1 MLALCSSLLLS
12 SSGLPQ
18 PILEA
23 SVEAEGAT
31 LQCGPQQ
38 LQHCADR
45 CVVDGVLH
53 VADDV
58 SYIGDQISFA
68 NCANIKS
75 VFLNKVQGIG
85 LGAFEGCDNLK
96 DVHMPEVKTVGPW
109 AFAHCPKLASVTAPK
124 VQLVDGE
131 AFYSDVALATFDAPA
146 LMKVGDD
153 AFHGTTCGDDGTA
166 CSP

>member
-1 MLALCSSLLLS
+1 
-12 SSGLPQ
+12 
-18 PILEA
+18 
-23 SVEAEGAT
+23 
-31 LQCGPQQ
+31 
-38 LQHCADR
+38 
-45 CVVDGVLH
+45 
-53 VADDV
+53 
-58 SYIGDQISFA
+58 
-68 NCANIKS
+68 
-75 VFLNKVQGIG
+75 
-85 LGAFEGCDNLK
+85 
-96 DVHMPEVKTVGPW
+96 MPEVKTVGPW